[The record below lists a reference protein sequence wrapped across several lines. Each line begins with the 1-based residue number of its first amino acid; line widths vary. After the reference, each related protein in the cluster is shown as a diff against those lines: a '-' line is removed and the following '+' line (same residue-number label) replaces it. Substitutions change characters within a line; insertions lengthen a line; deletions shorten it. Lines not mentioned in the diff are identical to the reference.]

1 MQKIIFDGKKCIRC
15 KNCVAESEFNGVK
28 FSEGKIFLDTNQNED
43 WDSIIEI
50 CPTGAI
56 SFVTE
61 SINRIKSRSFSCR
74 QHSENNSD
82 E

>member
-50 CPTGAI
+50 DENFALGSYMFKCPC
-56 SFVTE
+56 FLYDLYKL
-61 SINRIKSRSFSCR
+61 RILFAL
-74 QHSENNSD
+74 NATL
-82 E
+82 